1 MLVLSEEIR
10 VHSLLTGYYFT
21 HKAWALLAM
30 GYFVVAKVIKLI
42 QYLLGGPVLHCPWG
56 PCKHMDFVILKC
68 LVEGLL
74 SNSSE
79 NSAPKHTG
87 YLQKHC
93 ATVFTG

>member
-42 QYLLGGPVLHCPWG
+42 QYLLGRDYQVWG
-56 PCKHMDFVILKC
+56 A
-68 LVEGLL
+68 
-74 SNSSE
+74 SS
-79 NSAPKHTG
+79 TI
-87 YLQKHC
+87 
-93 ATVFTG
+93 